1 MAKRRARKTK
11 RRAKKGFSII
21 EGAQTY
27 MLASAVT
34 NTMFNVN
41 LKDFFLADHVE
52 TGVAAG
58 SYGTGAQI
66 TMKELLS
73 TTQVTGITQNRLGQ
87 TYTSTGDTMSIIQQN
102 LKNNWVQGA
111 TSMIVIPLGF
121 KIGKR
126 LGRQAINKSNKL
138 LRDLGVYS
146 TVAV

>member
-41 LKDFFLADHVE
+41 LKDFFLADHDE

-87 TYTSTGDTMSIIQQN
+87 TFTSTGDTMSIIQQN